1 MNLRVLCPA
10 AAILVTATSVHAA
23 DMRGSIPSAS
33 FEGLYV
39 GGFGG
44 YGAAKIEGIQDS
56 REIVDC
62 DGWAPPT
69 CPEEAEVFDGDWRG
83 SAIFGGYL
91 GYNIKYSG
99 FILGVEGD
107 ISVGELSDRAEDYGA
122 NDYATQDVEWLGS
135 VRGRLG
141 MLTGE
146 ATMFYATGGVGY
158 ISTVYSAFNNVDE
171 PSRENSKENIGAF
184 TAVAGGGVEHLVNE
198 HVAIRFE
205 GLYFFPTSEHDFNE
219 EELTDDMDE
228 GDYAK
233 IGGVHQVRAGLS
245 FKF

>member
-69 CPEEAEVFDGDWRG
+69 CPEESEVFDGDWRG